1 MKFTMIR
8 RIAALG
14 LILVLAAGIP
24 IQASSASTEKVT
36 EDAAS
41 TKSLQEAQDEKA
53 QLEKALKEAQSTIE
67 DLRDSKGDI
76 ESKVTELNQQLIDI
90 SARITDLENQLT
102 AKSEDIQETKDELA
116 GAKEREAQQYA
127 DMKVR
132 IQFMYEN
139 GQTSYLEALLS
150 SRNISEFLN
159 SADYIAQ
166 IQSYD
171 RQKLTEYQDTVESIV
186 NLEAQLEQEY
196 TDLEALKSTVESN
209 KATVAAMMRQKE
221 SELADISGDIED
233 AQSDADYYAAEIQ
246 AQEELIAAIKRAEAE
261 KAAAGVEEHPYTG
274 GAFRWPCPSSTRV
287 TSDYGTRVSPMSG
300 ASSNHKG
307 IDIGASAGA
316 DIIAAADGTVTAASY
331 SSAAGNYVMIDHGGG
346 LYTVYMHA
354 SSLLVSPGQTVS
366 AGDVIAKV
374 GSTGI
379 STGSHLHFRRLF
391 KWKLRQPVELPG
403 RLMEKVHVG
412 IDRNSLSLDREFLHI
427 LLRIAYRNEGN
438 YGRTKRKYA
447 KRHDRK

>member
-8 RIAALG
+8 RITALG

-36 EDAAS
+36 EDAAP

-67 DLRDSKGDI
+67 DLRDSKGHI

-379 STGSHLHFRRLF
+379 STGSHLHFG
-391 KWKLRQPVELPG
+391 V
-403 RLMEKVHVG
+403 
-412 IDRNSLSLDREFLHI
+412 SLNGSYVSPWSYL
-427 LLRIAYRNEGN
+427 G
-438 YGRTKRKYA
+438 G
-447 KRHDRK
+447 

>member
-8 RIAALG
+8 RITALG

-53 QLEKALKEAQSTIE
+53 QLEKALKEAQGTIE
-67 DLRDSKGDI
+67 DLKDSKGDI
-76 ESKVTELNQQLIDI
+76 ESKVTELNQQLMDI

-139 GQTSYLEALLS
+139 GQTSYLEAPLS

-379 STGSHLHFRRLF
+379 STGSHLHFG
-391 KWKLRQPVELPG
+391 V
-403 RLMEKVHVG
+403 
-412 IDRNSLSLDREFLHI
+412 SLNGSYVSPWSYL
-427 LLRIAYRNEGN
+427 G
-438 YGRTKRKYA
+438 G
-447 KRHDRK
+447 

>member
-8 RIAALG
+8 RITALV
-14 LILVLAAGIP
+14 LILVLAAGIS

-67 DLRDSKGDI
+67 DLKDSKGDI

-287 TSDYGTRVSPMSG
+287 TSDYGTRVSPMLG

-379 STGSHLHFRRLF
+379 STGSHLHFG
-391 KWKLRQPVELPG
+391 V
-403 RLMEKVHVG
+403 
-412 IDRNSLSLDREFLHI
+412 SLNGSYVSPWSYL
-427 LLRIAYRNEGN
+427 G
-438 YGRTKRKYA
+438 G
-447 KRHDRK
+447 

>member
-8 RIAALG
+8 RITALG

-24 IQASSASTEKVT
+24 IQASSAATEKVT

-53 QLEKALKEAQSTIE
+53 QLEKALKEAQGTIE
-67 DLRDSKGDI
+67 DLKDSKGDI

-379 STGSHLHFRRLF
+379 STGSHLHFG
-391 KWKLRQPVELPG
+391 V
-403 RLMEKVHVG
+403 
-412 IDRNSLSLDREFLHI
+412 SLNGSYVSPWSYL
-427 LLRIAYRNEGN
+427 G
-438 YGRTKRKYA
+438 G
-447 KRHDRK
+447 

>member
-1 MKFTMIR
+1 M
-8 RIAALG
+8 
-14 LILVLAAGIP
+14 LAAGIP

-127 DMKVR
+127 DMKLR

-307 IDIGASAGA
+307 IDIGASSGA

-379 STGSHLHFRRLF
+379 STGSHLHFG
-391 KWKLRQPVELPG
+391 V
-403 RLMEKVHVG
+403 
-412 IDRNSLSLDREFLHI
+412 SLNGSYVSPWSYL
-427 LLRIAYRNEGN
+427 G
-438 YGRTKRKYA
+438 G
-447 KRHDRK
+447 

>member
-8 RIAALG
+8 RITALG

-36 EDAAS
+36 EDAAP

-53 QLEKALKEAQSTIE
+53 QLEKALKEAQGTIE

-379 STGSHLHFRRLF
+379 STGSHLHFG
-391 KWKLRQPVELPG
+391 V
-403 RLMEKVHVG
+403 
-412 IDRNSLSLDREFLHI
+412 SLNGSYVSPWSYL
-427 LLRIAYRNEGN
+427 G
-438 YGRTKRKYA
+438 G
-447 KRHDRK
+447 

>member
-8 RIAALG
+8 RITALG
-14 LILVLAAGIP
+14 LILVLA
-24 IQASSASTEKVT
+24 
-36 EDAAS
+36 
-41 TKSLQEAQDEKA
+41 EAQDEKA
-53 QLEKALKEAQSTIE
+53 QLEKALKEAQGTIE
-67 DLRDSKGDI
+67 DLKDSKGDI

-379 STGSHLHFRRLF
+379 STGSHLHFG
-391 KWKLRQPVELPG
+391 V
-403 RLMEKVHVG
+403 
-412 IDRNSLSLDREFLHI
+412 SLNGSYVSPWSYL
-427 LLRIAYRNEGN
+427 G
-438 YGRTKRKYA
+438 G
-447 KRHDRK
+447 

>member
-261 KAAAGVEEHPYTG
+261 KAAAGAEEHPYTG

-379 STGSHLHFRRLF
+379 STGSHLHFG
-391 KWKLRQPVELPG
+391 V
-403 RLMEKVHVG
+403 
-412 IDRNSLSLDREFLHI
+412 SLNGSYVSPWSYL
-427 LLRIAYRNEGN
+427 G
-438 YGRTKRKYA
+438 G
-447 KRHDRK
+447 

>member
-8 RIAALG
+8 RITALV
-14 LILVLAAGIP
+14 LILVLAAGIS

-246 AQEELIAAIKRAEAE
+246 AQEELIAAIKRVEAE

-379 STGSHLHFRRLF
+379 STGSHLHFG
-391 KWKLRQPVELPG
+391 V
-403 RLMEKVHVG
+403 
-412 IDRNSLSLDREFLHI
+412 SLNGSYVSPWSYL
-427 LLRIAYRNEGN
+427 G
-438 YGRTKRKYA
+438 G
-447 KRHDRK
+447 

>member
-8 RIAALG
+8 RIAALV

-67 DLRDSKGDI
+67 DLKDSKGDI

-379 STGSHLHFRRLF
+379 STGSHLHFG
-391 KWKLRQPVELPG
+391 V
-403 RLMEKVHVG
+403 
-412 IDRNSLSLDREFLHI
+412 SLNGSYVSPWSYL
-427 LLRIAYRNEGN
+427 G
-438 YGRTKRKYA
+438 G
-447 KRHDRK
+447 

>member
-8 RIAALG
+8 RITALG

-76 ESKVTELNQQLIDI
+76 ESKVTELNQQLIDR

-379 STGSHLHFRRLF
+379 STGSHLHFG
-391 KWKLRQPVELPG
+391 V
-403 RLMEKVHVG
+403 
-412 IDRNSLSLDREFLHI
+412 SLNGSYVSPWSYL
-427 LLRIAYRNEGN
+427 G
-438 YGRTKRKYA
+438 G
-447 KRHDRK
+447 

>member
-8 RIAALG
+8 RITALG

-36 EDAAS
+36 EDDAS

-53 QLEKALKEAQSTIE
+53 QLEKALKEAQGTIE
-67 DLRDSKGDI
+67 DLKDSKGDI

-102 AKSEDIQETKDELA
+102 AKSEDIQETKDELD

-379 STGSHLHFRRLF
+379 STGSHLHFG
-391 KWKLRQPVELPG
+391 V
-403 RLMEKVHVG
+403 
-412 IDRNSLSLDREFLHI
+412 SLNGSYVSPWSYL
-427 LLRIAYRNEGN
+427 G
-438 YGRTKRKYA
+438 G
-447 KRHDRK
+447 

>member
-8 RIAALG
+8 RITALG

-36 EDAAS
+36 EDDAS

-53 QLEKALKEAQSTIE
+53 QLEKALKEAQGTIE
-67 DLRDSKGDI
+67 DLKDSKGDI
-76 ESKVTELNQQLIDI
+76 ESKVTELNRQLIDI

-379 STGSHLHFRRLF
+379 STGSHLHFG
-391 KWKLRQPVELPG
+391 V
-403 RLMEKVHVG
+403 
-412 IDRNSLSLDREFLHI
+412 SLNGSYVSPWSYL
-427 LLRIAYRNEGN
+427 G
-438 YGRTKRKYA
+438 G
-447 KRHDRK
+447 

>member
-1 MKFTMIR
+1 MIR
-8 RIAALG
+8 RITALG

-36 EDAAS
+36 EDDAS

-53 QLEKALKEAQSTIE
+53 QLEKALKEAQGTIE
-67 DLRDSKGDI
+67 DLKDSKGDI

-139 GQTSYLEALLS
+139 RQTSYLEALLS

-379 STGSHLHFRRLF
+379 STGSHLHFG
-391 KWKLRQPVELPG
+391 V
-403 RLMEKVHVG
+403 
-412 IDRNSLSLDREFLHI
+412 SLNGSYVSPWSYL
-427 LLRIAYRNEGN
+427 G
-438 YGRTKRKYA
+438 G
-447 KRHDRK
+447 

>member
-8 RIAALG
+8 RITALG

-53 QLEKALKEAQSTIE
+53 QLEKALKEAQGTIE
-67 DLRDSKGDI
+67 DLKDSKGDI
-76 ESKVTELNQQLIDI
+76 ESKVTELNQQLMDI

-221 SELADISGDIED
+221 SEIADISGDIED

-379 STGSHLHFRRLF
+379 STGSHLHFG
-391 KWKLRQPVELPG
+391 V
-403 RLMEKVHVG
+403 
-412 IDRNSLSLDREFLHI
+412 SLNGSYVSPWSYL
-427 LLRIAYRNEGN
+427 G
-438 YGRTKRKYA
+438 G
-447 KRHDRK
+447 

>member
-36 EDAAS
+36 EDDAS

-307 IDIGASAGA
+307 IDIGASSGA

-379 STGSHLHFRRLF
+379 STGSHLHFG
-391 KWKLRQPVELPG
+391 V
-403 RLMEKVHVG
+403 
-412 IDRNSLSLDREFLHI
+412 SLNGSYVSPWSYL
-427 LLRIAYRNEGN
+427 G
-438 YGRTKRKYA
+438 G
-447 KRHDRK
+447 

>member
-1 MKFTMIR
+1 MPYRKHMKFTMIR
-8 RIAALG
+8 RITALG

-36 EDAAS
+36 EDDAS

-53 QLEKALKEAQSTIE
+53 QLEKALKEAQGTIE
-67 DLRDSKGDI
+67 DLKDSKGDI

-379 STGSHLHFRRLF
+379 STGSHLHFG
-391 KWKLRQPVELPG
+391 V
-403 RLMEKVHVG
+403 
-412 IDRNSLSLDREFLHI
+412 SLNGSYVSPWSYL
-427 LLRIAYRNEGN
+427 G
-438 YGRTKRKYA
+438 G
-447 KRHDRK
+447 

>member
-116 GAKEREAQQYA
+116 GAKEREAQQYT

-379 STGSHLHFRRLF
+379 STGSHLHFG
-391 KWKLRQPVELPG
+391 V
-403 RLMEKVHVG
+403 
-412 IDRNSLSLDREFLHI
+412 SLNGSYVSPWSYL
-427 LLRIAYRNEGN
+427 G
-438 YGRTKRKYA
+438 G
-447 KRHDRK
+447 

>member
-287 TSDYGTRVSPMSG
+287 TSDYGTRVAPMSG

-379 STGSHLHFRRLF
+379 STGSHLHFG
-391 KWKLRQPVELPG
+391 V
-403 RLMEKVHVG
+403 
-412 IDRNSLSLDREFLHI
+412 SLNGSYVSPWSYL
-427 LLRIAYRNEGN
+427 G
-438 YGRTKRKYA
+438 G
-447 KRHDRK
+447 

>member
-1 MKFTMIR
+1 MIR
-8 RIAALG
+8 RITALV

-379 STGSHLHFRRLF
+379 STGSHLHFG
-391 KWKLRQPVELPG
+391 V
-403 RLMEKVHVG
+403 
-412 IDRNSLSLDREFLHI
+412 SLNGSYVSPWSYL
-427 LLRIAYRNEGN
+427 G
-438 YGRTKRKYA
+438 G
-447 KRHDRK
+447 

>member
-8 RIAALG
+8 RITALG

-24 IQASSASTEKVT
+24 IQASSVSTEKVT

-53 QLEKALKEAQSTIE
+53 QLEKALKEAQGTIE
-67 DLRDSKGDI
+67 DLKDSKGDI

-379 STGSHLHFRRLF
+379 STGSHLHFG
-391 KWKLRQPVELPG
+391 V
-403 RLMEKVHVG
+403 
-412 IDRNSLSLDREFLHI
+412 SLNGSYVSPWSYL
-427 LLRIAYRNEGN
+427 G
-438 YGRTKRKYA
+438 G
-447 KRHDRK
+447 

>member
-8 RIAALG
+8 RITALG
-14 LILVLAAGIP
+14 LILVLAAGIS

-67 DLRDSKGDI
+67 DLKDSKGDI

-379 STGSHLHFRRLF
+379 STGSHLHFG
-391 KWKLRQPVELPG
+391 V
-403 RLMEKVHVG
+403 
-412 IDRNSLSLDREFLHI
+412 SLNGSYVSPWSYL
-427 LLRIAYRNEGN
+427 G
-438 YGRTKRKYA
+438 G
-447 KRHDRK
+447 

>member
-1 MKFTMIR
+1 MIR
-8 RIAALG
+8 RITALG

-36 EDAAS
+36 EDDAS

-53 QLEKALKEAQSTIE
+53 QLEKALKEAQGTIE
-67 DLRDSKGDI
+67 DLKDSKGDI

-287 TSDYGTRVSPMSG
+287 TSNYGTRVSPMSG

-379 STGSHLHFRRLF
+379 STGSHLHFG
-391 KWKLRQPVELPG
+391 V
-403 RLMEKVHVG
+403 
-412 IDRNSLSLDREFLHI
+412 SLNGSYVSPWSYL
-427 LLRIAYRNEGN
+427 G
-438 YGRTKRKYA
+438 G
-447 KRHDRK
+447 

>member
-24 IQASSASTEKVT
+24 IQASSASTEKVK

-379 STGSHLHFRRLF
+379 STGSHLHFG
-391 KWKLRQPVELPG
+391 V
-403 RLMEKVHVG
+403 
-412 IDRNSLSLDREFLHI
+412 SLNGSYVSPWSYL
-427 LLRIAYRNEGN
+427 G
-438 YGRTKRKYA
+438 G
-447 KRHDRK
+447 

>member
-8 RIAALG
+8 RITALG

-36 EDAAS
+36 EDDAS

-53 QLEKALKEAQSTIE
+53 QLEKALKEAQGTIE
-67 DLRDSKGDI
+67 DLKDSKGDI
-76 ESKVTELNQQLIDI
+76 ESKVTELNQQLMDI

-379 STGSHLHFRRLF
+379 STGSHLHFG
-391 KWKLRQPVELPG
+391 V
-403 RLMEKVHVG
+403 
-412 IDRNSLSLDREFLHI
+412 SLNGSYVSPWSYL
-427 LLRIAYRNEGN
+427 G
-438 YGRTKRKYA
+438 G
-447 KRHDRK
+447 

>member
-8 RIAALG
+8 RITALG

-36 EDAAS
+36 EDDAS

-53 QLEKALKEAQSTIE
+53 QLEKALKEAQGTIE
-67 DLRDSKGDI
+67 DLKDSKGDI

-116 GAKEREAQQYA
+116 GAKERETQQYA

-379 STGSHLHFRRLF
+379 STGSHLHFG
-391 KWKLRQPVELPG
+391 V
-403 RLMEKVHVG
+403 
-412 IDRNSLSLDREFLHI
+412 SLNGSYVSPWSYL
-427 LLRIAYRNEGN
+427 G
-438 YGRTKRKYA
+438 G
-447 KRHDRK
+447 

>member
-1 MKFTMIR
+1 MIR

-67 DLRDSKGDI
+67 DLKDSKGDI

-331 SSAAGNYVMIDHGGG
+331 SSAAGNYMMIDHGGG

-379 STGSHLHFRRLF
+379 STGSHLHFG
-391 KWKLRQPVELPG
+391 V
-403 RLMEKVHVG
+403 
-412 IDRNSLSLDREFLHI
+412 SLNGSYVSPWSYL
-427 LLRIAYRNEGN
+427 G
-438 YGRTKRKYA
+438 G
-447 KRHDRK
+447 

>member
-1 MKFTMIR
+1 MIR
-8 RIAALG
+8 RITALG
-14 LILVLAAGIP
+14 LMLVLAAGIP

-36 EDAAS
+36 EDDAS

-67 DLRDSKGDI
+67 DLKDSKGDI

-379 STGSHLHFRRLF
+379 STGSHLHFG
-391 KWKLRQPVELPG
+391 V
-403 RLMEKVHVG
+403 
-412 IDRNSLSLDREFLHI
+412 SLNGSYVSPWSYL
-427 LLRIAYRNEGN
+427 G
-438 YGRTKRKYA
+438 G
-447 KRHDRK
+447 

>member
-8 RIAALG
+8 RITALV

-102 AKSEDIQETKDELA
+102 AKSEDIKETKDELA

-379 STGSHLHFRRLF
+379 STGSHLHFG
-391 KWKLRQPVELPG
+391 V
-403 RLMEKVHVG
+403 
-412 IDRNSLSLDREFLHI
+412 SLNGSYVSPWSYL
-427 LLRIAYRNEGN
+427 G
-438 YGRTKRKYA
+438 G
-447 KRHDRK
+447 

>member
-8 RIAALG
+8 RITALG
-14 LILVLAAGIP
+14 LILVLEAGIP

-379 STGSHLHFRRLF
+379 STGSHLHFG
-391 KWKLRQPVELPG
+391 V
-403 RLMEKVHVG
+403 
-412 IDRNSLSLDREFLHI
+412 SLNGSYVSPWSYL
-427 LLRIAYRNEGN
+427 G
-438 YGRTKRKYA
+438 G
-447 KRHDRK
+447 

>member
-1 MKFTMIR
+1 MIR
-8 RIAALG
+8 RITALG

-24 IQASSASTEKVT
+24 IQASSAATEKAT

-41 TKSLQEAQDEKA
+41 MKSLQEAQDEKA
-53 QLEKALKEAQSTIE
+53 QLEKALKEAQCTIE
-67 DLRDSKGDI
+67 DLKDSKGDI
-76 ESKVTELNQQLIDI
+76 ESKVTELNQQLMDI

-307 IDIGASAGA
+307 IDIGASSGA

-379 STGSHLHFRRLF
+379 STGSHLHFG
-391 KWKLRQPVELPG
+391 V
-403 RLMEKVHVG
+403 
-412 IDRNSLSLDREFLHI
+412 SLNGSYVSPWSYL
-427 LLRIAYRNEGN
+427 EG
-438 YGRTKRKYA
+438 
-447 KRHDRK
+447 